1 MERFPTKYELA
12 ERIHWERV
20 NVNVIGDMAWVSYD
34 QVGTDTGDDFDV
46 PGVHHELKIFH
57 RIDGAWKIGCLVLME
72 RTVEHE
78 AGPLIEVDADGKVL
92 WMNPPAR
99 ERIRDHPA
107 LVVADGRLR
116 TRRRDCDA
124 ALRDALSWA
133 FHQLQFH
140 VPPKLAAK
148 QARSVLLG
156 ENEFGAPLHCWVV
169 LEDGKA
175 LVSFDNALLVARRIE
190 QAATIYGLSPAQVRL
205 ARLIVDGHD
214 LAAASEILVVSVN
227 TLRTHLQRMFDRT
240 GVRGQA
246 ALVGVLL
253 SAEAPT
259 K

>member
-1 MERFPTKYELA
+1 MTALASVGSQVIEGWDAIASRLKLSMERFPTKYELA

-34 QVGTDTGDDFDV
+34 QVGTDTGDDFEM
-46 PGVHHELKIFH
+46 PGVSHELKIFH
-57 RIDGAWKIGCLVLME
+57 RVDGAWKIGCLVLML

-78 AGPLIEVDADGKVL
+78 TGPLIEVDADGKVL
-92 WMNPPAR
+92 WMNQPAR
-99 ERIRDHPA
+99 ERIGDHPP
-107 LVVADGRLR
+107 LVIAAGRLR

-148 QARSVLLG
+148 QARPVLLG
-156 ENEFGAPLHCWVV
+156 ENDAAVPLYCWVV

-175 LVSFDNALLVARRIE
+175 LVSFDNALMVTNRIE

-214 LAAASEILVVSVN
+214 LASASEEFS
-227 TLRTHLQRMFDRT
+227 T
-240 GVRGQA
+240 
-246 ALVGVLL
+246 
-253 SAEAPT
+253 
-259 K
+259 